1 MGGNKMSARE
11 AKNPATKQFTKIDDI
26 LNVGTNTDNN
36 VDINVDVNK
45 DVDLPQTEL
54 EIVDDELRL
63 PGDTSNESTDTK
75 MAALKAKMQASK
87 KKQSNQQVTVY
98 LTPKNYKR
106 FNQLKEKGQKS
117 ELINRLLDMYFE
129 E

>member
-1 MGGNKMSARE
+1 MGGNQMSARE

-26 LNVGTNTDNN
+26 LNVGNNTDMNDDVN
-36 VDINVDVNK
+36 VDGNEDVK
-45 DVDLPQTEL
+45 LPQTEL
-54 EIVDDELRL
+54 ELVNGELRL
-63 PGDTSNESTDTK
+63 PSDTSNESTDTK
-75 MAALKAKMQASK
+75 MAALKAKMQATRK
-87 KKQSNQQVTVY
+87 KESNQQVTVY

>member
-11 AKNPATKQFTKIDDI
+11 ARNPAAQQFTKIDDV
-26 LNVGTNTDNN
+26 LNIGDNTNNN
-36 VDINVDVNK
+36 VDINVDVK
-45 DVDLPQTEL
+45 EDVELQQNEL
-54 EIVDDELRL
+54 ELIDNELRL
-63 PGDTSNESTDTK
+63 PDDASNESTDNK
-75 MAALKAKMQASK
+75 MAALKAKMQATK
-87 KKQSNQQVTVY
+87 KKESNQQVTVY

>member
-1 MGGNKMSARE
+1 MSARE

-26 LNVGTNTDNN
+26 LNVGSNTDDNI
-36 VDINVDVNK
+36 DINVDVNK
-45 DVDLPQTEL
+45 DVDLTQTEL
-54 EIVDDELRL
+54 EIEDNELKL
-63 PGDTSNESTDTK
+63 PGDISNESTDK
-75 MAALKAKMQASK
+75 KLAALKAKMQAK
-87 KKQSNQQVTVY
+87 KKKESNQQVTVY

-106 FNQLKEKGQKS
+106 FNQLREKGQKS

>member
-1 MGGNKMSARE
+1 MSARE

-26 LNVGTNTDNN
+26 LNVGNNTDINDDVN
-36 VDINVDVNK
+36 VDGNEDVK
-45 DVDLPQTEL
+45 LPQTEL
-54 EIVDDELRL
+54 ELVNGELRL
-63 PGDTSNESTDTK
+63 PSDTSNESTDTK
-75 MAALKAKMQASK
+75 MAALKAKMQATRK
-87 KKQSNQQVTVY
+87 KESNQQVTVY

-106 FNQLKEKGQKS
+106 FNQLKEKRKKS